1 MTSWKKQS
9 TACGAIDIGS
19 MTSLGSITAV
29 GDGSNPRIGA
39 SSLTRRGS
47 LREASRAPAITSAMP
62 AIDSARTVSSRNTAP
77 STSAT
82 TGIR

>member
-1 MTSWKKQS
+1 MTSWKKHS
-9 TACGAIDIGS
+9 TAWGAIDIGS
-19 MTSLGSITAV
+19 MTSLGSITAE

-39 SSLTRRGS
+39 SPITQPGS

-62 AIDSARTVSSRNTAP
+62 TIDSACTVSSRNTAP

-82 TGIR
+82 TGMR